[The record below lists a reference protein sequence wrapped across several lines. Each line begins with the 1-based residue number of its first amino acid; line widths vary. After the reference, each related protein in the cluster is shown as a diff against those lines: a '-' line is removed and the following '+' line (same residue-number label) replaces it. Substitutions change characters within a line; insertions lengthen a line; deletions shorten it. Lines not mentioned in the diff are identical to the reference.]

1 MSYTPSS
8 SRTKRQDEL
17 RRNAQSLLQDGSAPS
32 DGQGSLSVEALELL
46 YRRASDPE
54 FAADA
59 VKLLHEL
66 QTHQVELDLV
76 YEQMQ
81 ATETELTEALA
92 HYTALYDMAPTPYLI
107 LDADGLIIESNEA
120 AKDLLALSVA
130 SLTQQSLDGFLAP
143 ESRTAVKK
151 LFQQLKSSRSEQT
164 CTVELSSGLAED
176 RRLALK
182 ARPGSGGHTI
192 LCVLSAAPV
201 IAES

>member
-1 MSYTPSS
+1 MSHTPSS

-17 RRNAQSLLQDGSAPS
+17 RRNAQSLLQEGSAPS
-32 DGQGSLSVEALELL
+32 DGQGSLSVDALELL

-92 HYTALYDMAPTPYLI
+92 HYTALYDLAPAPYLI
-107 LDADGLIIESNEA
+107 LDADGLIIESNQA
-120 AKDLLALSVA
+120 AKDLLGLSVA
-130 SLTQQSLDGFLAP
+130 SLTQQSLDDFLVPA
-143 ESRTAVKK
+143 SRAEVAAM
-151 LFQQLKSSRSEQT
+151 FQQLKSSRSEQS
-164 CTVELSSGLAED
+164 CVVELSRALAD
-176 RRLALK
+176 GRRLVLK
-182 ARPGSGGHTI
+182 ARPGSSDHI
-192 LCVLSAAPV
+192 LCVLSADPV